1 MYLCEKMAT
10 KVQKK
15 ITEILSGLDPLWL
28 VRFLAIHPEISKSK
42 MFKWSFISTHIKL
55 FLYHRR
61 RLHFLS
67 GYLNVP
73 VSWECPPFHAV
84 FQKALPAGC
93 GSQPLPPTFL
103 RHDFQ
108 TAVQVSVTRWH
119 QCTAII
125 KLPDKKESA
134 WKNTL
139 LQNTAFES
147 MYKMILI
154 LSKKKKKDRQKIR
167 L

>member
-1 MYLCEKMAT
+1 MYLCEKMAI

-15 ITEILSGLDPLWL
+15 ITEILSGLHPLWL

-55 FLYHRR
+55 FLHHRR

-73 VSWECPPFHAV
+73 VSWECPPFHTD

-103 RHDFQ
+103 LHYVQ

-125 KLPDKKESA
+125 KLPDKKRVSLEGKIPSF
-134 WKNTL
+134 KTQL
-139 LQNTAFES
+139 LNLCTKWF
-147 MYKMILI
+147 
-154 LSKKKKKDRQKIR
+154 
-167 L
+167 